1 MAIKTRQK
9 WTKSKQT
16 SLATWIFGSLLF
28 IFLIGVFVFA
38 PPTLPEFKHRLLALL
53 SALLAA
59 FFGYFLTGDINI
71 EFAGNSKL
79 GQVAIKA
86 AGGLALFAVV
96 LWWWMSPLAPG
107 PEKNNVPAKP
117 YEQVIA
123 GSIRSETGE
132 PVADVSVSVPQIGVT
147 VKTNSMGRFE
157 LKIKET
163 HQKTM
168 EILAQKDGYKP
179 HEQYATLGNTTISFT
194 MKAAK

>member
-1 MAIKTRQK
+1 MATKTRQK

-16 SLATWIFGSLLF
+16 SLATWIFGTLLF

-53 SALLAA
+53 SALLTA

-71 EFAGNSKL
+71 EIARDSKL
-79 GQVAIKA
+79 GQVAVKA
-86 AGGLALFAVV
+86 AGGLALFVFV
-96 LWWWMSPLAPG
+96 LVWWMSPLAPG
-107 PEKNNVPAKP
+107 PKKNNVPTKP

-132 PVADVSVSVPQIGVT
+132 PVADVSVSIPEIGVT
-147 VKTNSMGRFE
+147 IKTDSIGRFE
-157 LKIKET
+157 LKVKEM

-168 EILAQKDGYKP
+168 ELMAQKDGYKP

-194 MKAAK
+194 MKATK

>member
-1 MAIKTRQK
+1 MAPKIRQK

-16 SLATWIFGSLLF
+16 SLATWIFGTLLF

-71 EFAGNSKL
+71 EIARDSKL

-86 AGGLALFAVV
+86 AGGLALFVFV
-96 LWWWMSPLAPG
+96 LCWWMSPLAPG

-123 GSIRSETGE
+123 GSIRSETGA
-132 PVADVSVSVPQIGVT
+132 PVADVRVSIPEIGVT
-147 VKTNSMGRFE
+147 VKTDSMGRFK
-157 LKIKET
+157 LKIKEM
-163 HQKTM
+163 HQETM
-168 EILAQKDGYKP
+168 EIMAQKDGYKP

>member
-1 MAIKTRQK
+1 M
-9 WTKSKQT
+9 
-16 SLATWIFGSLLF
+16 
-28 IFLIGVFVFA
+28 
-38 PPTLPEFKHRLLALL
+38 
-53 SALLAA
+53 
-59 FFGYFLTGDINI
+59 
-71 EFAGNSKL
+71 
-79 GQVAIKA
+79 
-86 AGGLALFAVV
+86 
-96 LWWWMSPLAPG
+96 
-107 PEKNNVPAKP
+107 
-117 YEQVIA
+117 IA